1 MYSFFCSDMKRRS
14 VRQGLIPLLL
24 LAGAVCVTPIH
35 CAHAQDADQEEAEDA
50 AKQAEAR
57 RDARKAAPPAALPGA
72 QSNEDEAG
80 HSNGDMEPTAALFEA
95 INRGSLG
102 ASKEAVSRGAD
113 LNGHNVLGQTPLDMA
128 IDLNRN
134 DIMFFLLSMRTI
146 DDSVGV
152 TTSTVANSGIS
163 MRHGSGHLSIGGRA
177 ARDQTRSVIDRRYDA
192 SGGQAPP
199 SVGFLGFGGS

>member
-1 MYSFFCSDMKRRS
+1 
-14 VRQGLIPLLL
+14 
-24 LAGAVCVTPIH
+24 
-35 CAHAQDADQEEAEDA
+35 
-50 AKQAEAR
+50 
-57 RDARKAAPPAALPGA
+57 
-72 QSNEDEAG
+72 
-80 HSNGDMEPTAALFEA
+80 MEPTAALFEA

-146 DDSVGV
+146 DDSAGV

-163 MRHGSGHLSIGGRA
+163 MRNGSGHLSIGGRA
-177 ARDQTRSVIDRRYDA
+177 ARDKVRPVIDRRYDA
-192 SGGQAPP
+192 SGGQAQP